1 MANEILAN
9 LLETGV
15 LSEEASSQIKEAL
28 DKKLSE
34 AREEITAEL
43 REEFAQKFEHDK
55 SVIVEA
61 MDNMLNN
68 AIQTEMAE

>member
-1 MANEILAN
+1 MATEILAK

-43 REEFAQKFEHDK
+43 REEFAQKFEHTQFLQ
-55 SVIVEA
+55 SGNII
-61 MDNMLNN
+61 MFLQSLSLNN
-68 AIQTEMAE
+68 IR

>member
-28 DKKLSE
+28 DKKTIRSKRGDYSRD
-34 AREEITAEL
+34 A
-43 REEFAQKFEHDK
+43 
-55 SVIVEA
+55 
-61 MDNMLNN
+61 
-68 AIQTEMAE
+68 

>member
-15 LSEEASSQIKEAL
+15 LSEEASTQIKEAL
-28 DKKLSE
+28 DKKLIE

-43 REEFAQKFEHDK
+43 REE
-55 SVIVEA
+55 
-61 MDNMLNN
+61 L
-68 AIQTEMAE
+68 